1 MTLKEMVDAL
11 LARKARA
18 LEMGGPDKVKRQHD
32 RGKLT
37 ARERI
42 DLLLDPGS
50 FEEFGILA
58 KQPGTKPE
66 ESPAD
71 GLITGY
77 GQIDGRPV
85 GVAAY
90 DFTVYGGSMG
100 RVGETKTSR
109 LRDMVLRGRMP
120 IIWLVDSGGAR
131 IQAEAG
137 GYAGS
142 GSRGDESEDYGASM
156 FADTGYLFREQCV
169 MSGVIPQVAAMVGP
183 GAAGTAYI
191 PGLADFVPMVKG
203 RSSMALGG
211 PYLVKAAVGEDVT
224 EEDLGGSKVHCE
236 VSGCA
241 DLEVPDDAACMES
254 VRKYLS
260 FFPSHCEQAP
270 PVIPCTDPADRR
282 EEGLLSLVPDNP
294 RRAYDMLKVVKAI
307 VDNGDVF
314 EIKPRY
320 ARNIITALARLDGIP
335 VGVLA
340 NNPMHLGGMLDIN
353 ASDKAARFVNL
364 CDAFGIPL
372 VFLQDVPGYVVGSKA
387 EQAGIIRHG
396 AKMIHRVSNATV
408 PKLTV
413 VIRKAYGAGYY
424 GMAGR
429 AYEPDYLA
437 AWPLAEISVMG
448 AEGMV
453 SIFGRK
459 MMEAAGEGAAELK
472 QQLVERINKGITPYI
487 PAQLGMIDDVIDPR
501 DTRRAL
507 IRALHRSKG
516 KRVERP
522 WRKLSIVPV

>member
-1 MTLKEMVDAL
+1 MTLKEMTDAL
-11 LARKARA
+11 AARKERA
-18 LEMGGPDKVKRQHD
+18 LRMGGPEKIKRQHD

-77 GQIDGRPV
+77 GAIDGRPV

-100 RVGETKTSR
+100 RVGETKASR
-109 LRDMVLRGRMP
+109 LREMVTKSRVP

-142 GSRGDESEDYGASM
+142 GARESGDDFGASV

-203 RSSMALGG
+203 QSSMALGG
-211 PYLVKAAVGEDVT
+211 PYLVKAAVGEEIS

-236 VSGCA
+236 ISGCA
-241 DLEVPDDAACMES
+241 DLEVPDDAACMQA

-260 FFPSHCEQAP
+260 FFPSHCGEAP
-270 PVIPCTDPADRR
+270 PVIPCADPWDRR
-282 EEGLLSLVPDNP
+282 EESLLTLVPESP

-307 VDNGDVF
+307 VDHGDVF

-320 ARNIITALARLDGIP
+320 ARNVITALARLDGRP
-335 VGVLA
+335 VGVVA
-340 NNPMHLGGMLDIN
+340 NNPMHLGGMLDVN

-364 CDAFGIPL
+364 CDAYGIPL

-396 AKMIHRVSNATV
+396 AKMIHRVANATV

-424 GMAGR
+424 GMAGK

-459 MMEAAGEGAAELK
+459 MLDAAGEGAAELR
-472 QQLVERINKGITPYI
+472 QQFIDRINKGITPYI

-501 DTRRAL
+501 DTRPAL
-507 IRALHRSKG
+507 IRALRRTVG
-516 KRVERP
+516 KQVERP